1 MTVMFDL
8 IIAIEV
14 GMIFA
19 MVLFVKRMIQST
31 DFQQVTH
38 HYFETDADETT
49 EALPVSLNKE
59 TVVYEITG
67 PLFFGVAQAFLD
79 VLNELH
85 TDTKV
90 LILKLTHVPYMDAT
104 AYQSL
109 VSIKKRCEA
118 EGMIL
123 LLAEVSDQ
131 PQALLKT
138 KQFCHDSSVIMYPT
152 VTEAMRSRSA

>member
-1 MTVMFDL
+1 MDWRLHRFCIFNILTV
-8 IIAIEV
+8 IV
-14 GMIFA
+14 
-19 MVLFVKRMIQST
+19 
-31 DFQQVTH
+31 
-38 HYFETDADETT
+38 
-49 EALPVSLNKE
+49 
-59 TVVYEITG
+59 
-67 PLFFGVAQAFLD
+67 
-79 VLNELH
+79 
-85 TDTKV
+85 
-90 LILKLTHVPYMDAT
+90 AT

-118 EGMIL
+118 EGMTL